1 MAPACSFMA
10 TNPSHANSC
19 DMTTTKPGLRTRA
32 TRAKTTR
39 QGTPDKTPAPA
50 VDLTAAEPS
59 SQALMPNDR
68 DEKVGMTSGAQSQT
82 VQQGARDLKRGL
94 QDTSRATE
102 ANNAYAKLKK

>member
-1 MAPACSFMA
+1 
-10 TNPSHANSC
+10 
-19 DMTTTKPGLRTRA
+19 
-32 TRAKTTR
+32 
-39 QGTPDKTPAPA
+39 
-50 VDLTAAEPS
+50 
-59 SQALMPNDR
+59 MPNDR